1 MIIAITGT
9 PGTGK
14 TSVCKALGLEFM
26 DLNRVIKEERFYTG
40 VDNERG
46 SLIVD
51 LDKVEEYVKK
61 VYKEVFSRARKRR
74 NLLLLIESH
83 LSHFLKPDI
92 AIVLRANPLLL
103 IERLKQK
110 GFPAQKIAEN
120 VEAETLDVILAEA
133 VELCEIVYEIDT
145 SEKGIED
152 VASTVRAIIDTEMAD
167 EKKGKKVDKI
177 RDTYKPGSVNWSRY
191 IDK

>member
-1 MIIAITGT
+1 M
-9 PGTGK
+9 
-14 TSVCKALGLEFM
+14 
-26 DLNRVIKEERFYTG
+26 
-40 VDNERG
+40 
-46 SLIVD
+46 
-51 LDKVEEYVKK
+51 
-61 VYKEVFSRARKRR
+61 
-74 NLLLLIESH
+74 
-83 LSHFLKPDI
+83 
-92 AIVLRANPLLL
+92 
-103 IERLKQK
+103 KQK
-110 GFPAQKIAEN
+110 GFPAEKIAEN

-167 EKKGKKVDKI
+167 EKKGKKVDEI